1 MPSPDPLP
9 FEITSSPPVAGPS
22 NPPPRYVPPRAS
34 PVSHHTPVM
43 GLGGALISSN
53 RAQAIQRQ
61 READIAATRRVRAAG
76 HRPYR
81 RRPFALSERDD
92 DAYIHMLLNPYMDD
106 EFIPLNYRHLYRGR
120 TSHSAEREQY
130 HQSYTHPPTPEPG
143 FTFDFAMPSPDD
155 ENAPRGRFFPPTSKD
170 EPIILGDDDDEDT
183 SKPTAGPSSSS
194 GARET
199 SPEASKIG
207 MLLVCAKCLDPL
219 ILNAG
224 LNAEEAQYK
233 RVWALR
239 CGHLIDEKC
248 LNILGQPPLEEEA
261 VPDKKGKGKAKV
273 PAHKNT
279 YGDAVPELQSLAAA
293 SEAAAAAAA
302 ADVPDIR
309 SRLRSR
315 RPNHANGGDPVMP
328 GAVSAKK
335 PRVEAEFQWACP
347 VASCRR
353 VHVSVKIDGIWG
365 PEKELPGKGGG
376 KASGVRTEPRGAI
389 AVFA

>member
-1 MPSPDPLP
+1 
-9 FEITSSPPVAGPS
+9 
-22 NPPPRYVPPRAS
+22 
-34 PVSHHTPVM
+34 
-43 GLGGALISSN
+43 
-53 RAQAIQRQ
+53 
-61 READIAATRRVRAAG
+61 
-76 HRPYR
+76 
-81 RRPFALSERDD
+81 LSERDD

-155 ENAPRGRFFPPTSKD
+155 ENAQRGRFFPPTSKD
-170 EPIILGDDDDEDT
+170 EPIILGDDDDDEDT

-261 VPDKKGKGKAKV
+261 VPDKKGKGKAKA

-302 ADVPDIR
+302 ADIPDIR

-315 RPNHANGGDPVMP
+315 RPNHANGADPVMP
-328 GAVSAKK
+328 GAFPSSSPTATALLPDTPPPRPSPAKKRRVSAKK

-353 VHVSVKIDGIWG
+353 VHVSVRIDGIWG